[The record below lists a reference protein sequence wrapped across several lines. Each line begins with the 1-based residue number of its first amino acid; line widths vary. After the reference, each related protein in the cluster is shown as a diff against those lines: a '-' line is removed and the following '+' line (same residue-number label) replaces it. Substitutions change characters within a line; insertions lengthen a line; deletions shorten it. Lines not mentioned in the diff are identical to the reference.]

1 MNMRNYELISILR
14 PDLDKEAYDEIRQ
27 KISSAVTKG
36 EGQVKSWNPWKEN
49 YRFSYILRSRG
60 AEKKKYAEGT
70 YVISEIMLDPQKLNT
85 LKYTLDL
92 EERIIRY
99 LVINKDA
106 K

>member
-1 MNMRNYELISILR
+1 MRRYELISILR
-14 PDLDKEAYDEIRQ
+14 PDLSKDAYEEIKE
-27 KISSAVTKG
+27 KVSSAVSKG
-36 EGQVKSWNPWKEN
+36 EGQVRTWDAWKEN

-60 AEKKKYAEGT
+60 AEKKKYSEGT
-70 YVISEIMLDPQKLNT
+70 YVISELMLDPQNLGT

-99 LVINKDA
+99 LVINKEA

>member
-1 MNMRNYELISILR
+1 MRRYELVSIIM
-14 PDLDKEAYDEIRQ
+14 PDLDKAAYDDIRE
-27 KISSAVTKG
+27 KVTSVVSKG
-36 EGQVKSWNPWKEN
+36 EGQVKSWNSWKEN

-60 AEKKKYAEGT
+60 AEKKKYTQGN
-70 YVISEIMLDPQKLNT
+70 YVVSEILLDPQKLGM

-99 LVINKDA
+99 LVINRDA